1 MKTLIIGEGTIGSYL
16 KQKIQGDVKSF
27 GHHADM
33 VGSIENG
40 CSLYCAFKKFK
51 PDVVIHTAAM
61 NSVTQC
67 QNNKKQAIQTNVLG
81 SINVLDACKKY
92 KAKPVFLSSVAAND
106 PAGIYG
112 GSKLLMELMGDAV
125 YCRLGTVLSE
135 KSIIYKWYWQ
145 IQNGE
150 ILRISDFA
158 CVRYLMT
165 LDEAAKFIMECRSK
179 PNGVYTPKMHA
190 FSIKDIIG
198 VLEILTNKTATY
210 AICGLSPGEKLK
222 DSQETSHSLLLLD
235 KIRTICQH
243 S

>member
-16 KQKIQGDVKSF
+16 KKNMQGEVKSF
-27 GHHADM
+27 GHHADF

-40 CSLYCAFKKFK
+40 CSVYCAFKKFK
-51 PDVVIHTAAM
+51 PNLVIHTAAM

-67 QNNKKQAIQTNVLG
+67 QKNIKQAVQTNVLG
-81 SINVLDACKKY
+81 SFNILDACKKY
-92 KAKPVFLSSVAAND
+92 KAKPVFLSSVSANN

-135 KSIIYKWYWQ
+135 KSIVHKWYEQ

-165 LDEAAKFIMECRSK
+165 LDEAAKFIVGCSNK
-179 PNGVYTPKMHA
+179 PNGVYSPRMCA
-190 FSIKDIIG
+190 YSIRDIIG

-210 AICGLSPGEKLK
+210 AICGLGPGEKLK
-222 DSQETSHSLLLLD
+222 DCQETSHSLSLLD
-235 KIRTICQH
+235 KIRTII
-243 S
+243 